1 MVKVHSNHSRKQPN
15 RAMKTEVIII
25 PMIGPF
31 SFILIG
37 ECTIGL
43 FMKNMVQSLGNGRLH
58 VDVCKV
64 EEDDLRAILHLTINS
79 NFIVFLRKKLT
90 DHAGLPR

>member
-37 ECTIGL
+37 ACTIGL
-43 FMKNMVQSLGNGRLH
+43 FMKKHGPIFRQWKAACRCV
-58 VDVCKV
+58 
-64 EEDDLRAILHLTINS
+64 
-79 NFIVFLRKKLT
+79 
-90 DHAGLPR
+90 